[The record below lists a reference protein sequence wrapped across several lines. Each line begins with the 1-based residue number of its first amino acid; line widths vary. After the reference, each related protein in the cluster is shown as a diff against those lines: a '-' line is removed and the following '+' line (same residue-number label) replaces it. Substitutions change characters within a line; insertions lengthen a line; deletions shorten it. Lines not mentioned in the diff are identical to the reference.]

1 MAEMKY
7 ESFQR
12 LCDQFSKETLRQEL
26 RKAYQP
32 YIDHSQNVYIWGT
45 GLLGR
50 FACKQ
55 LQQLKLFW
63 GGVIAFIDNNK
74 VMTGTLI
81 NDVPVISSDMVETD
95 DVIIICSK
103 SFIDIESQI
112 KKELPNPS
120 LSYHILPLLDDR
132 FKEWGTALLDSLN
145 KLDIYR
151 EDYKKMFI
159 KCADDISREI
169 LDCILNYRFT
179 MKSIWIQK
187 AYDITI
193 ECGDGREY
201 FDSGVMKLHKDE
213 VFVDCGGYIGDTVL
227 EFVKNTDD
235 IYKKIYFFEP
245 GMEVY
250 SKAKRNL
257 KNVHDVL
264 FTQAGV
270 GEKAGVLQFSG
281 EDDFGHI
288 DDNGME
294 TINIVMLDEVVED
307 QPTFI
312 KMDIE
317 GAELSAL
324 KGASKLIKKH
334 RPKLAICV
342 YHKPE
347 DLFEILELIDSFGI
361 NYKYYFRHYTNRV
374 SGTILY
380 CIPQSE

>member
-1 MAEMKY
+1 M
-7 ESFQR
+7 
-12 LCDQFSKETLRQEL
+12 T
-26 RKAYQP
+26 
-32 YIDHSQNVYIWGT
+32 
-45 GLLGR
+45 
-50 FACKQ
+50 
-55 LQQLKLFW
+55 
-63 GGVIAFIDNNK
+63 FIDNNN

-159 KCADDISREI
+159 KCADDI
-169 LDCILNYRFT
+169 
-179 MKSIWIQK
+179 
-187 AYDITI
+187 
-193 ECGDGREY
+193 
-201 FDSGVMKLHKDE
+201 
-213 VFVDCGGYIGDTVL
+213 
-227 EFVKNTDD
+227 
-235 IYKKIYFFEP
+235 YKKNYFFEP

-250 SKAKRNL
+250 SRAKRNL